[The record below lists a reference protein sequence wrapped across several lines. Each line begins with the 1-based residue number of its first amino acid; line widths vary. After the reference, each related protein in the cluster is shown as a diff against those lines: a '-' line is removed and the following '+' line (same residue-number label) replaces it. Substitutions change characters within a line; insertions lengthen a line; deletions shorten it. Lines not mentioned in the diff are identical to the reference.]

1 MNTRLDE
8 LNKMLDELDQAI
20 MEKYPEI
27 EHEELH
33 YAIARKVK
41 LEIERNNL
49 IKKNKLKISRDLDI
63 IDNVTTHQ

>member
-33 YAIARKVK
+33 YAIAREVK

-49 IKKNKLKISRDLDI
+49 IKK
-63 IDNVTTHQ
+63 